1 MTADNPPPAG
11 NDHPI
16 VHHHAHHEAPHGIK
30 AASHEGYGHEGKTV
44 ASLNEHSEPH
54 AEHAKKKDAHK
65 ISSEKPLTGLD
76 DPRIEK
82 VAVHKAPT
90 EKSAGPAA
98 PAADTHAGH
107 VAVHPAAEVAAAAKP
122 HKDNKE
128 VAEAKEKAPKAA
140 ADAAE
145 TLEPR
150 AKTDVKQVDVR
161 LGHKKDDPPAN
172 YVIDNDGHIK
182 QQRSPDTALHKGDNA
197 VTIEVQA
204 GSKLSKDQQA
214 ALDGLV
220 KAVKKDYPDT
230 KETQISADMQD
241 VIDRTNAGP
250 RLPAIAPKE
259 RGGDV
264 GTPHGPKDWGSH
276 AGNRGGNGGHVPSA
290 AEARARG
297 DEVPFS
303 AAVDWSKLPHGL
315 DRNNQTDRIAALISS
330 NEGKPTSI
338 NWNDNGAGVS
348 VGMFQANQRKGE
360 LPKLFSDF
368 ANTPDGYE
376 TLVEIF
382 GAEMAAKMKANP
394 EMIRGLNFNSHNELG
409 KELEQLVQNPAFQ
422 QLQLDQIR
430 GKIQEAAPV
439 AQEHGIT
446 SEAGVAL
453 VADLTN
459 QFGSAGAARFLGAA
473 DGVQDQEGKARAIA
487 RAVHNNS
494 QYGGRYAAD
503 IGKMNSAGLSFHNT
517 YDV

>member
-1 MTADNPPPAG
+1 MTSDHHIPAG
-11 NDHPI
+11 ADEPI
-16 VHHHAHHEAPHGIK
+16 KPHHHQEAVPHGIK
-30 AASHEGYGHEGKTV
+30 AASHEAYHHEGKNV
-44 ASLNEHSEPH
+44 ASLSDAAPAYS
-54 AEHAKKKDAHK
+54 AEHTGKKKESHRITPD
-65 ISSEKPLTGLD
+65 KPLTGLD

-82 VAVHKAPT
+82 VPVKHAVSHTDNPADVNAKHKAV
-90 EKSAGPAA
+90 
-98 PAADTHAGH
+98 D
-107 VAVHPAAEVAAAAKP
+107 
-122 HKDNKE
+122 
-128 VAEAKEKAPKAA
+128 AKETAHEGSA
-140 ADAAE
+140 

-150 AKTDVKQVDVR
+150 AKSQVNKVEVR

-172 YVIDNDGHIK
+172 YVIDAEGRIK
-182 QQRSPDTALHKGDNA
+182 EQRSPDTRLHKGDDA
-197 VTIEVQA
+197 VTIEVEA
-204 GSKLSKDQQA
+204 GAKLNKDQQA

-230 KETQISADMQD
+230 KQEQISPDMQD

-250 RLPAIAPKE
+250 SIRPVPPKE

-264 GTPHGPKDWGSH
+264 GMPHGPKDWGSR
-276 AGNRGGNGGHVPSA
+276 AGNRGGNGGLVPTA

-297 DEVPFS
+297 EEVPFS
-303 AAVDWSKLPHGL
+303 APVDWNKLPHGL
-315 DRNNQTDRIAALISS
+315 DRNNPTDRIAALISS

-376 TLVEIF
+376 ILVELF

-394 EMIRGLNFNSHNELG
+394 EMIRGLNFNPHNQLG

-422 QLQLDQIR
+422 QLQLDQVR
-430 GKIQEAAPV
+430 AKIQEAAPV
-439 AQEHGIT
+439 AQQHGIT

-459 QFGSAGAARFLGAA
+459 QFGAAGANRFLGAA
-473 DGVQDQEGKARAIA
+473 DSIPPSDQEGKARAIA
-487 RAVHNNS
+487 RAVNNHT
-494 QYGGRYAAD
+494 QYGGRYLAD
-503 IGKMNSAGLSFHNT
+503 IGKMNSAGLSFDNT
-517 YDV
+517 YDTRET